1 MKDENNIC
9 IINATTFEIAEIEN
23 SFIVSKKLGKTI
35 SILNKKGYY
44 TESCCKATLS
54 KPLIISN
61 IIHNLIEEKLIEVNE
76 YTTEKIRKIIDMSDF
91 ESTIIIFKKNYEFKN
106 LPNGFK
112 LIGKDLYYN
121 LKILKDG
128 PNIKFKSVVELD
140 KENEESLKSLEKWAN
155 NL

>member
-1 MKDENNIC
+1 MKSENNIC
-9 IINATTFEIAEIEN
+9 INATSFEITEIEN
-23 SFIVSKKLGKTI
+23 SFIVSEKLGKTI

-44 TESCCKATLS
+44 TELCSKATLS
-54 KPLIISN
+54 QPFIISN

-76 YTTEKIRKIIDMSDF
+76 YTTEKMRKIIDMYDC

-112 LIGKDLYYN
+112 LIGNDLYYN
-121 LKILKDG
+121 LKVLKDG
-128 PNIKFKSVVELD
+128 PNIEFKSLVELD
-140 KENEESLKSLEKWAN
+140 KENEESLKLLEKWAE

>member
-9 IINATTFEIAEIEN
+9 INATTFEIAEIEN
-23 SFIVSKKLGKTI
+23 SFIVNKKLGKTI

-54 KPLIISN
+54 KPLMISN

-128 PNIKFKSVVELD
+128 QNIKFKSLVELD
-140 KENEESLKSLEKWAN
+140 KENEESLKLLEKWAN

>member
-1 MKDENNIC
+1 MKGENNIC
-9 IINATTFEIAEIEN
+9 INATTFEITEIEN
-23 SFIVSKKLGKTI
+23 SYIVSKKLGKTI

-44 TESCCKATLS
+44 TESCCKAALS
-54 KPLIISN
+54 KPLIISD

-76 YTTEKIRKIIDMSDF
+76 YTTEKIRKTIDMCDC

-106 LPNGFK
+106 LPKGFK

-121 LKILKDG
+121 LKVLKDG
-128 PNIKFKSVVELD
+128 LNIEFKSLVELD
-140 KENEESLKSLEKWAN
+140 KENEESLKLLEKWAD

>member
-1 MKDENNIC
+1 MKSENNIC
-9 IINATTFEIAEIEN
+9 INATSFEITKIEN
-23 SFIVSKKLGKTI
+23 SFIVSEKLGKTI

-44 TESCCKATLS
+44 TELCSKATLS
-54 KPLIISN
+54 QPFIISN

-76 YTTEKIRKIIDMSDF
+76 YTTEKMRKIIDMYDC

-112 LIGKDLYYN
+112 LIGNDLYYN
-121 LKILKDG
+121 LKVLKDG
-128 PNIKFKSVVELD
+128 PNIEFKSLVELD
-140 KENEESLKSLEKWAN
+140 KENEESLKLLEKWAE